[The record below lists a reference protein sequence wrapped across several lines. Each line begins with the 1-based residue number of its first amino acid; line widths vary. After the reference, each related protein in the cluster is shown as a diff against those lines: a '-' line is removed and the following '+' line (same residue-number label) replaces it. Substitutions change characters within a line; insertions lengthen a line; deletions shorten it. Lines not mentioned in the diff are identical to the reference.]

1 MITVSFTID
10 RIYWGVLILAPL
22 GYGLLNFEAYKK
34 TGRSYLFVL
43 FILSLSLFM
52 TTTLAYL
59 MRHSDLI
66 RGNAPAIQTSLLVI
80 TTIRVPL
87 DLFFYSKLLK
97 DLRTLKEGADHEEL
111 PILG

>member
-1 MITVSFTID
+1 MSVSYTHLD
-10 RIYWGVLILAPL
+10 V
-22 GYGLLNFEAYKK
+22 YK
-34 TGRSYLFVL
+34 RQ
-43 FILSLSLFM
+43 
-52 TTTLAYL
+52 
-59 MRHSDLI
+59 
-66 RGNAPAIQTSLLVI
+66 IQTSLLVI